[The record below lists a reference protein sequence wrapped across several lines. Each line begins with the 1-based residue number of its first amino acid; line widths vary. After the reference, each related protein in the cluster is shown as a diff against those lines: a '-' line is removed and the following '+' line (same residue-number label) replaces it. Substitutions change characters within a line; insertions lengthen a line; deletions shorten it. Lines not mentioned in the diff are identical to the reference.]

1 MSVSSQSPSAA
12 VARPIQ
18 PWLILAII
26 LLADIVDLL
35 DATITTIAAPSIAQ
49 SLGGGPGLISWL
61 GASYALSMGVL
72 LVPGGRLGD
81 KFGRKRLFLFGVV
94 GFTAAS
100 VACGLA
106 ISSEMIIL
114 ARVLQGAFGAL
125 MIPQGFGIISQ
136 TFTREQMGQ
145 AFSAFG
151 PVLGLSAVAGPIV
164 AGALINANIAGT
176 GWRAAFLINLLV
188 GIFTFVAALLILPQ
202 DDGDAAVHIDI
213 QGAVLLAASMIGL
226 LFGIIQGAE
235 NGWPPYTLGSI
246 VAGALLFLA
255 FAWQQRRTATPLLER
270 SLFRNRGFVAGL
282 TVGLIFF
289 AVLTGLMLVVGL
301 FVQTGLGYSPFEASL
316 VTAPIAV
323 GIVVSSIFARNAVA
337 RLGRR
342 LVFAGI
348 ATVLAGMALLL
359 TLLWAMP
366 DTSQISALHLT
377 LPLFIIGLGAG
388 PAFAAVFDVALG
400 DIAPEEAG
408 SASGSMTAVQQLASA
423 AGAASISTIY
433 LHAVAS
439 NGQHQAALISLLVVA
454 VGLAAALLCV
464 RGMPRAAAVVG

>member
-1 MSVSSQSPSAA
+1 LSQPSRLSAPSM
-12 VARPIQ
+12 ARSFQ

-35 DATITTIAAPSIAQ
+35 DATITTIAAPSIAN
-49 SLGGGPGLISWL
+49 SLGGGAGLISWL
-61 GASYALSMGVL
+61 GASYALSMGIL

-81 KFGRKRLFLFGVV
+81 KFGRKRLFLVGIV

-106 ISSEMIIL
+106 TTPTMIIV

-136 TFTREQMGQ
+136 AFSREQMGQ

-151 PVLGLSAVAGPIV
+151 PVLGVSAVAGPLV

-188 GIFTFVAALLILPQ
+188 GVVTFTGALLILPQ
-202 DDGDAAVHIDI
+202 DEGDPAVHIDLP
-213 QGAVLLAASMIGL
+213 GAFLLAASMFGL

-235 NGWPPYTLGSI
+235 AGWPPYT
-246 VAGALLFLA
+246 VASLVIGALLFLA
-255 FAWQQRRTATPLLER
+255 FAWQQRHTATPLLER

-282 TVGLIFF
+282 IVGLIFF
-289 AVLTGLMLVVGL
+289 GTLTGLMLVVGL

-316 VTAPIAV
+316 ATAPIAV
-323 GIVVSSIFARNAVA
+323 GIVVSSVFARNAVA

-348 ATVLAGMALLL
+348 AGVFAGVALILALLL
-359 TLLWAMP
+359 VLP
-366 DTSQISALHLT
+366 DTSQITALHLT
-377 LPLFIIGLGAG
+377 VPLFIIGVGAG

-400 DIAPEEAG
+400 DIAPDEAG
-408 SASGSMTAVQQLASA
+408 SASGSVTAVQQLASA
-423 AGAASISTIY
+423 AGAAGISTIY

-439 NGQHQAALISLLVVA
+439 SGQHQAALLSLLVVA
-454 VGLAAALLCV
+454 AGLAIALVCV
-464 RGMPRAAAVVG
+464 RGMPRAAAITE

>member
-1 MSVSSQSPSAA
+1 MSQSSQISVPATS
-12 VARPIQ
+12 RSFQ
-18 PWLILAII
+18 PLLILAII

-35 DATITTIAAPSIAQ
+35 DATITTIAAPSIAN

-81 KFGRKRLFLFGVV
+81 KFGRKRLFLVGLV

-100 VACGLA
+100 VACGL
-106 ISSEMIIL
+106 STTPTMIIV

-136 TFTREQMGQ
+136 AFTREQMGQ

-151 PVLGLSAVAGPIV
+151 PVLGVSAVAGPLV

-176 GWRAAFLINLLV
+176 GWRAAFLINLIV
-188 GIFTFVAALLILPQ
+188 GIITVVGALLILPP
-202 DDGDAAVHIDI
+202 DDGDSSVHIDLP
-213 QGAVLLAASMIGL
+213 GAVLLATSLFGL
-226 LFGIIQGAE
+226 LFGVIQGAE
-235 NGWPPYTLGSI
+235 TGWPAYTLVSL
-246 VAGALLFLA
+246 VAGALLFAA
-255 FAWQQRRTATPLLER
+255 FVWQQRRAVTPLLER

-282 TVGLIFF
+282 IVGLIFF
-289 AVLTGLMLVVGL
+289 GVLTGLMLVVGL

-316 VTAPIAV
+316 ATAPIAV
-323 GIVVSSIFARNAVA
+323 GIVIASIFARNAVA

-348 ATVLAGMALLL
+348 GGVLAGVALLIAIL
-359 TLLWAMP
+359 VAMP
-366 DTSQISALHLT
+366 DTSQISALHLA

-408 SASGSMTAVQQLASA
+408 SASGSVTAIQQLASA

-433 LHAVAS
+433 LHGVAS
-439 NGQHQAALISLLVVA
+439 SGQHQAAMISLLVVA
-454 VGLAAALLCV
+454 GGLALAVLCV
-464 RGMPRAAAVVG
+464 RGMPRAAAAMG

>member
-1 MSVSSQSPSAA
+1 MSEASPVPASA
-12 VARPIQ
+12 VARLFQ

-35 DATITTIAAPSIAQ
+35 DATITTIAAPSIAA
-49 SLGGGPGLISWL
+49 SLGGGAGLISWL

-81 KFGRKRLFLFGVV
+81 KFGRKRLFLIGIV

-106 ISSEMIIL
+106 TTPTMIIL
-114 ARVLQGAFGAL
+114 ARIVQGAFGAL

-136 TFTREQMGQ
+136 AFSREQMGQ

-151 PVLGLSAVAGPIV
+151 PVLGVSAVAGPLV
-164 AGALINANIAGT
+164 AGALINANIAGA

-188 GIFTFVAALLILPQ
+188 GIVTFVGALIILPQ
-202 DDGDAAVHIDI
+202 DDGDAAVHIDLP
-213 QGAVLLAASMIGL
+213 GASLLAASMLGV

-235 NGWPPYTLGSI
+235 AGWPAYTLGSLA
-246 VAGALLFLA
+246 AGAMLFAA
-255 FAWQQRRTATPLLER
+255 FAWQQRTTTTPLLEM

-282 TVGLIFF
+282 VVGLIFF
-289 AVLTGLMLVVGL
+289 GALMGLMLVVGL

-316 VTAPIAV
+316 ATAPIAL

-337 RLGRR
+337 KLGRR

-348 ATVLAGMALLL
+348 GGVLAGVAILIAILVAL
-359 TLLWAMP
+359 P

-377 LPLFIIGLGAG
+377 LPLFIIGAGAG

-400 DIAPEEAG
+400 DIAPDEAG
-408 SASGSMTAVQQLASA
+408 SASGSVTAVQQLASA
-423 AGAASISTIY
+423 AGAAGISTIY

-439 NGQHQAALISLLVVA
+439 SGQHQAALVSLLVVA
-454 VGLAAALLCV
+454 AGLTLALLCV
-464 RGMPRAAAVVG
+464 RGMPRAAAAMG

>member
-1 MSVSSQSPSAA
+1 MSYPSQPPASIMTRSSQS
-12 VARPIQ
+12 
-18 PWLILAII
+18 WLILAII

-49 SLGGGPGLISWL
+49 SLGGGAGLISWL

-81 KFGRKRLFLFGVV
+81 KFGRKRLFLIGIV

-106 ISSEMIIL
+106 ISPTMIIL

-136 TFTREQMGQ
+136 AFTREQMGQ

-151 PVLGLSAVAGPIV
+151 PVLGVSAVAGPLV
-164 AGALINANIAGT
+164 AGALINADIAGT

-188 GIFTFVAALLILPQ
+188 GVVTFVAAWIILPR

-213 QGAVLLAASMIGL
+213 PGAILLAASMVGL
-226 LFGIIQGAE
+226 LFGVIQGAE
-235 NGWPPYTLGSI
+235 AGWPPYTLGSLA
-246 VAGALLFLA
+246 AGVVLFSA
-255 FAWQQRRTATPLLER
+255 FALQQRGTDTPLLER

-282 TVGLIFF
+282 IVGLIFF
-289 AVLTGLMLVVGL
+289 GVLTGLMLVVGL
-301 FVQTGLGYSPFEASL
+301 FVQTGLGYSPLQASL
-316 VTAPIAV
+316 ATAPIAV

-348 ATVLAGMALLL
+348 AAVLAGVAILIAILVAL
-359 TLLWAMP
+359 P
-366 DTSQISALHLT
+366 DPSQISALHLT

-400 DIAPEEAG
+400 DITPEEAG
-408 SASGSMTAVQQLASA
+408 SASGSVTAVQQLASA

-439 NGQHQAALISLLVVA
+439 SGQHQAVMISLLVVA
-454 VGLAAALLCV
+454 VGLGFALVCV
-464 RGMPRAAAVVG
+464 RGMPRAAAAMN

>member
-1 MSVSSQSPSAA
+1 MSQPSQLSASTI
-12 VARPIQ
+12 ARPLQ
-18 PWLILAII
+18 PWLILAIV

-49 SLGGGPGLISWL
+49 SLGGGAGLISWL
-61 GASYALSMGVL
+61 GASYALSMGIL

-81 KFGRKRLFLFGVV
+81 KFGRKRLFLIGIV

-106 ISSEMIIL
+106 TSPTMIIL

-136 TFTREQMGQ
+136 AFSREQMGQ

-151 PVLGLSAVAGPIV
+151 PVLGVSAVAGPLV

-188 GIFTFVAALLILPQ
+188 GVVTFAGALLILPK
-202 DDGDAAVHIDI
+202 DDGDASVRIDVPGALLVAGSTFGVLFGVI
-213 QGAVLLAASMIGL
+213 QGADA
-226 LFGIIQGAE
+226 
-235 NGWPPYTLGSI
+235 GWPAYTLASLL
-246 VAGALLFLA
+246 AGALLFVV
-255 FAWQQRRTATPLLER
+255 FVRQQRSSATPLLQR

-282 TVGLIFF
+282 SVGLIFF
-289 AVLTGLMLVVGL
+289 ASLTGLMLVVGL
-301 FVQTGLGYSPFEASL
+301 FVQTGLGYSPFAASL
-316 VTAPIAV
+316 ATAPIAI

-337 RLGRR
+337 KLGRR
-342 LVFAGI
+342 LVFAGV
-348 ATVLAGMALLL
+348 AGVLAGVAIMIAILVAL
-359 TLLWAMP
+359 P
-366 DTSQISALHLT
+366 DTSQLSALHLT
-377 LPLFIIGLGAG
+377 LPLFIIGVGAG

-400 DIAPEEAG
+400 DIAPDEAG
-408 SASGSMTAVQQLASA
+408 SASGSVTAVQQLASA
-423 AGAASISTIY
+423 AGAAGISTIY

-439 NGQHQAALISLLVVA
+439 SGQHQAAVISLLIVA
-454 VGLAAALLCV
+454 VGLALALLGV
-464 RGMPRAAAVVG
+464 RGMPRAAAATG

>member
-1 MSVSSQSPSAA
+1 MSRSSQLPAPT
-12 VARPIQ
+12 VARSYQ

-35 DATITTIAAPSIAQ
+35 DATITTIAAPSIAH
-49 SLGGGPGLISWL
+49 SLGGGAGLISWL

-81 KFGRKRLFLFGVV
+81 KFGRKRLFMLGIV

-106 ISSEMIIL
+106 ISPAMIIV
-114 ARVLQGAFGAL
+114 ARVVQGAFGAL

-136 TFTREQMGQ
+136 AFTREQMGQ

-151 PVLGLSAVAGPIV
+151 PVLGVSAVAGPLV

-188 GIFTFVAALLILPQ
+188 GVFTFIAAWIILPQ

-213 QGAVLLAASMIGL
+213 PGAVLLAASMVAL

-235 NGWPPYTLGSI
+235 AGWPAYTLGSLA
-246 VAGALLFLA
+246 AGLLLFAA
-255 FAWQQRRTATPLLER
+255 FAWQQRSTDTPLLER

-282 TVGLIFF
+282 IVGLIFF
-289 AVLTGLMLVVGL
+289 GVLTGLMLVVGL
-301 FVQTGLGYSPFEASL
+301 FVQTGLGYSPLQASL
-316 VTAPIAV
+316 ATAPIAV

-348 ATVLAGMALLL
+348 GGVFAGVAGLIAILVAL
-359 TLLWAMP
+359 P
-366 DTSQISALHLT
+366 DTSQISALHLA
-377 LPLFIIGLGAG
+377 LPHFIIGLGAG

-408 SASGSMTAVQQLASA
+408 SASGSVTAVQQLASA

-433 LHAVAS
+433 LHAVVS
-439 NGQHQAALISLLVVA
+439 SGQHQAALVSLLVVA
-454 VGLAAALLCV
+454 AGLALALLCV
-464 RGMPRAAAVVG
+464 RGMPRAAAVMG

>member
-1 MSVSSQSPSAA
+1 MSQSASVGTTPSSRAF
-12 VARPIQ
+12 Q

-35 DATITTIAAPSIAQ
+35 DATITTIAAPSIAT
-49 SLGGGPGLISWL
+49 SLGGGAGLISWL
-61 GASYALSMGVL
+61 GASYALSMGIL

-81 KFGRKRLFLFGVV
+81 KFGRKRLFLLGII
-94 GFTAAS
+94 GFTVAS

-106 ISSEMIIL
+106 TTPTMIIL

-136 TFTREQMGQ
+136 AFSREQMGQ

-151 PVLGLSAVAGPIV
+151 PVLGVSAVAGPLV

-188 GIFTFVAALLILPQ
+188 GIVTFVGALLILPE
-202 DDGDAAVHIDI
+202 DRGDQTVRIDI
-213 QGAVLLAASMIGL
+213 PGALLLAASMFGL

-235 NGWPPYTLGSI
+235 TGWPPYTLASLA
-246 VAGALLFLA
+246 AGALLFAA
-255 FAWQQRRTATPLLER
+255 FAWQQRNTSTPLLER

-282 TVGLIFF
+282 IVGLIFF
-289 AVLTGLMLVVGL
+289 GTLTGLMLVIGL

-316 VTAPIAV
+316 ATAPIAV

-348 ATVLAGMALLL
+348 GGVLAGVAILIALLVAL
-359 TLLWAMP
+359 S

-377 LPLFIIGLGAG
+377 LPLFLIGVGAG

-400 DIAPEEAG
+400 DIAPDEAG
-408 SASGSMTAVQQLASA
+408 SASGSVTAVQQLASA

-433 LHAVAS
+433 LHLVAS
-439 NGQHQAALISLLVVA
+439 SGQHQAVMISLVVVA
-454 VGLAAALLCV
+454 AGLALALLCV
-464 RGMPRAAAVVG
+464 RGMPRAAAVMG